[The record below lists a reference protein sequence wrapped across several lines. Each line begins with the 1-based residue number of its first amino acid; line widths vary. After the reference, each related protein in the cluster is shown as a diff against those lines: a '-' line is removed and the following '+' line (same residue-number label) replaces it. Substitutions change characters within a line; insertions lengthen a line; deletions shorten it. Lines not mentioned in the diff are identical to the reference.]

1 MKCFRQIGWLF
12 VIALYWNNSI
22 AQTSQDSSFLE
33 PEIRKFEIGGY
44 IKDLQ
49 AIQFFDFNKQWNLDN
64 LVHVRADARWYP
76 AQNWTVHVGL
86 RNRFLYGAS
95 VPFYR
100 LDKSLLD
107 DKNGYFD
114 LSRTLAD
121 GESYLLHSTIDRAS
135 VDFTQGKWQFT
146 LGRQRINWGLNLVWN
161 PNDIFNAYSY
171 FDFDYEERPGTDAL
185 KVQYY
190 LNSTSSAELAIK
202 TGKKSDDVIIA
213 GLYRFTK
220 GSYDFQTIAGLVRG
234 DAMVGTG
241 WSGVLGTAG
250 FNGEISAFMPRK
262 DFQHSRATVT
272 GSIGLNYTF
281 PNSLFLHGSYL
292 LNSQGLVN
300 FDSLSTSLLL
310 ENVTAKTLS
319 PARHSVFAEIAY
331 QLTPLIR
338 ADLAGILNPSDG
350 SYFVGPFF
358 TFSLSDN
365 LQLLA
370 GGQLF
375 FGKSNSLYGN
385 YGKAVFFRL
394 KWSF

>member
-1 MKCFRQIGWLF
+1 
-12 VIALYWNNSI
+12 
-22 AQTSQDSSFLE
+22 
-33 PEIRKFEIGGY
+33 
-44 IKDLQ
+44 
-49 AIQFFDFNKQWNLDN
+49 
-64 LVHVRADARWYP
+64 
-76 AQNWTVHVGL
+76 
-86 RNRFLYGAS
+86 
-95 VPFYR
+95 
-100 LDKSLLD
+100 
-107 DKNGYFD
+107 
-114 LSRTLAD
+114 
-121 GESYLLHSTIDRAS
+121 
-135 VDFTQGKWQFT
+135 
-146 LGRQRINWGLNLVWN
+146 
-161 PNDIFNAYSY
+161 
-171 FDFDYEERPGTDAL
+171 
-185 KVQYY
+185 
-190 LNSTSSAELAIK
+190 
-202 TGKKSDDVIIA
+202 
-213 GLYRFTK
+213 
-220 GSYDFQTIAGLVRG
+220 
-234 DAMVGTG
+234 MVGTG

-338 ADLAGILNPSDG
+338 ADLAGMLNPSDG